1 MTTTLLPGQ
10 AAAPAGPCD
19 MTGMYLMH
27 HAFRRDLRDL
37 AAAVRATPP
46 DATATWTA
54 LRHRWDRFAH
64 LLHHHHEVEDRVLWP
79 LLLERAA
86 AAGDREGLAV
96 LEAMESEHAAIDP
109 LLAQAR
115 LLIEAPVPDRE
126 ALDDVL
132 TGAADTLG
140 QHLSHEESDAVVLVQ
155 RYVGAEEWE
164 ALEKAEFRGRPSIG
178 ELRFQLPWMVEG
190 LPDDAVRPLVKA
202 AGPVFALVLALS
214 RRSFTR
220 HQRTAFRYAG

>member
-19 MTGMYLMH
+19 LTGMYLMH

-46 DATATWTA
+46 DATGTWAA
-54 LRHRWDRFAH
+54 LRHRWGRFAH

-79 LLLERAA
+79 LLLERTA

-96 LEAMESEHAAIDP
+96 LEAMESEHALIDP
-109 LLAQAR
+109 LLVQAR
-115 LLIEAPVPDRE
+115 LLIDAPVPDRE
-126 ALDDVL
+126 ALHDVI
-132 TGAADTLG
+132 TDAAETLG
-140 QHLSHEESDAVVLVQ
+140 QHLAHEETDAVALVQ
-155 RYVGAEEWE
+155 RYVAGPEWE
-164 ALEKAEFRGRPSIG
+164 ALEKKEFRGRPSIG

-190 LPDDAVRPLVKA
+190 LPDDAVRPLVKS

-214 RRSFTR
+214 RRSFAR
-220 HQRTAFRYAG
+220 HQRTALRYVG